1 MKVAKSTQMGCIA
14 CMVTAFL
21 LSTVAIGH
29 ASTILESGTKTDRLT
44 PPVTFTGPALKTLTD
59 SEAKNAIQS
68 AKNLSR
74 AFRHISNQLL
84 PSVVAIENRT
94 DNSRGPQQ
102 IQNGMPP
109 RGGVGSGVIIDP
121 DGWIMTNNHV
131 VAGAGSIVVRL
142 HDGREFMAEQV
153 MTDPKTDIA
162 IVRIPNAENLT
173 AAKIGN
179 SNDSYVGDWVLAL
192 GQPFG
197 LESTV
202 TAGIISAKGRGI
214 GLSDSENHIQTDAAI
229 NPGNSGGPMV
239 NLDGEVI
246 GINTAI
252 SSSSGGSDGVGFAV
266 PINLANW
273 VANQLMDHG
282 TVRRAFL
289 GVGIQPITQKL
300 ANHFNVPPKQGLLIT
315 HVIPE
320 SPAANA
326 GVRTG
331 DILLKFADARIS
343 APNEFQTFVERA
355 NIGQT
360 YELTVNRNGTLQI
373 LDCVPQSQPNRPDK
387 DAGRLMNT
395 SHSNRTSSGRL
406 GIRVGDFDATVAK
419 KMGIDAAEGVL
430 ILAIQPGGEAHRAGL
445 VPGMILTEVNHK
457 KIESLSQFNQLMSEL
472 NLDESL
478 LFLTMSQNGSRFV
491 VIDS

>member
-1 MKVAKSTQMGCIA
+1 MKIARSTQTGCIA
-14 CMVTAFL
+14 CMVTALL
-21 LSTVAIGH
+21 LSTVTIGH
-29 ASTILESGTKTDRLT
+29 ASTVPETGNTKNSHT
-44 PPVTFTGPALKTLTD
+44 PKVSFIAPPLNSLTD
-59 SEAKNAIQS
+59 SETQTAIQS
-68 AKNLSR
+68 AKNLSQ

-94 DNSRGPQQ
+94 DNMRNTRQSP
-102 IQNGMPP
+102 NGMPSQ
-109 RGGVGSGVIIDP
+109 GGVGSGVIIDSS
-121 DGWIMTNNHV
+121 GWIMTNNHV
-131 VAGAGSIVVRL
+131 VAGAGSIIVRL

-153 MTDPKTDIA
+153 MSDPKTDIA
-162 IVRIPNAENLT
+162 IVRIPNAKNLT

-179 SNDSYVGDWVLAL
+179 SNGAYVGEWVLAL

-273 VANQLMDHG
+273 VASQLIDHG

-289 GVGIQPITQKL
+289 GIGIQPITQKL
-300 ANHFNVPPKQGLLIT
+300 ADYFNVPPKQGLLVT
-315 HVIPE
+315 HVLPQ
-320 SPAANA
+320 SPAAQA

-331 DILLKFADARIS
+331 DILLEFAGARVS
-343 APNEFQTFVERA
+343 APNEFQTHVERA
-355 NIGQT
+355 VVGQS
-360 YELTVNRNGTLQI
+360 YKLVINRNGTRQN
-373 LDCVPQSQPNRPDK
+373 LDCVPQSQPNRPSEDTGK
-387 DAGRLMNT
+387 MMNT

-406 GIRVGDFDATVAK
+406 GVRVGDFDAAVARK
-419 KMGIDAAEGVL
+419 IGIDATQGVV
-430 ILAIQPGGEAHRAGL
+430 ILAIEPGSHAHRAGL
-445 VPGMILTEVNHK
+445 VPGMILAQVNHNE
-457 KIESLSQFNQLMSEL
+457 IESLSQFNQLMSEM

-478 LFLTMSQNGSRFV
+478 LFLTKSQNGARFV
-491 VIDS
+491 VIES

>member
-1 MKVAKSTQMGCIA
+1 MRIARSTRMGCIA

-29 ASTILESGTKTDRLT
+29 ASTVPEIGITKNTLT
-44 PPVTFTGPALKTLTD
+44 PSVTFTAPPLKNLTD
-59 SEAKNAIQS
+59 SEVKNAIQS
-68 AKNLSR
+68 AKNLSQ

-94 DNSRGPQQ
+94 ENSRTTGQTP
-102 IQNGMPP
+102 NGMPS

-121 DGWIMTNNHV
+121 SGWIMTNNHV

-162 IVRIPNAENLT
+162 IVRIPNAKNLT

-179 SNDSYVGDWVLAL
+179 SNGSYVGDWVLAL

-273 VANQLMDHG
+273 VANQLIDHG
-282 TVRRAFL
+282 SVQRAFL

-300 ANHFNVPPKQGLLIT
+300 ADHFNVPPKQGLLIT
-315 HVIPE
+315 HVLPE

-331 DILLKFADARIS
+331 DILLKFAEARVS

-355 NIGQT
+355 KIGQT
-360 YELTVNRNGTLQI
+360 YQLTINRNGTLQN
-373 LDCVPQSQPNRPDK
+373 LNCVPQTQPNRPAESGGK
-387 DAGRLMNT
+387 QMNT

-406 GIRVGDFDATVAK
+406 GIRVGDFDSTVAR
-419 KMGIDAAEGVL
+419 KMGIDASEGVL
-430 ILAIQPGGEAHRAGL
+430 ILAIQPGGQAHRAGL
-445 VPGMILTEVNHK
+445 VPGMILTEVNHN
-457 KIESLSQFNQLMSEL
+457 KIESLSHFNQLMSEL

-478 LFLTMSQNGSRFV
+478 LFLTKSQNGSQFV

>member
-1 MKVAKSTQMGCIA
+1 MKIARSIRTGCIA

-29 ASTILESGTKTDRLT
+29 ASSVLGTGITKDSVK
-44 PPVTFTGPALKTLTD
+44 PPVTFTAPPLKSLTD
-59 SEAKNAIQS
+59 SETKNAIQS
-68 AKNLSR
+68 AKNLSQ

-94 DNSRGPQQ
+94 DSLRNAGQTP
-102 IQNGMPP
+102 NGMPAK
-109 RGGVGSGVIIDP
+109 GGVGSGVIIDSS
-121 DGWIMTNNHV
+121 GWIMTNNHV
-131 VAGAGSIVVRL
+131 VAGAGSIIVRL

-162 IVRIPNAENLT
+162 IVRIPNAKNLN

-179 SNDSYVGDWVLAL
+179 SNGAYVGDWVLAL

-273 VANQLMDHG
+273 VANQLIDHG
-282 TVRRAFL
+282 NVQRAFL

-300 ANHFNVPPKQGLLIT
+300 ADHFNVPPKQGLLVT
-315 HVIPE
+315 HVLPE

-331 DILLKFADARIS
+331 DILLKFAGAPVS

-355 NIGQT
+355 VVGQS
-360 YELTVNRNGTLQI
+360 YQLVINRNGVLED
-373 LDCVPQSQPNRPDK
+373 LNCVPQSQPNRPSEDS
-387 DAGRLMNT
+387 GELMHT

-406 GIRVGDFDATVAK
+406 GIRVGDFDATVAR
-419 KMGIDAAEGVL
+419 KMGIDATEGVL
-430 ILAIQPGGEAHRAGL
+430 ILAIEPGGHAHRAGL
-445 VPGMILTEVNHK
+445 VPGMILVEVNHN
-457 KIESLSQFNQLMSEL
+457 KIESLNQFNQLMSEL
-472 NLDESL
+472 DLNESL
-478 LFLTMSQNGSRFV
+478 LFLTKSQIGSRFV
-491 VIDS
+491 VIES

>member
-1 MKVAKSTQMGCIA
+1 M
-14 CMVTAFL
+14 
-21 LSTVAIGH
+21 
-29 ASTILESGTKTDRLT
+29 
-44 PPVTFTGPALKTLTD
+44 
-59 SEAKNAIQS
+59 
-68 AKNLSR
+68 
-74 AFRHISNQLL
+74 
-84 PSVVAIENRT
+84 PS
-94 DNSRGPQQ
+94 Q
-102 IQNGMPP
+102 
-109 RGGVGSGVIIDP
+109 GGVGSGVIIDSS
-121 DGWIMTNNHV
+121 GWIMTNNHV
-131 VAGAGSIVVRL
+131 VAGAGSIIVRL

-162 IVRIPNAENLT
+162 IVRIPNAKNLT

-179 SNDSYVGDWVLAL
+179 SNGAYVGEWVLAL

-273 VANQLMDHG
+273 VASQLIDHG

-289 GVGIQPITQKL
+289 GIGIQPITQKL
-300 ANHFNVPPKQGLLIT
+300 ADYFNVPPKQGLLVT
-315 HVIPE
+315 HVLPQ
-320 SPAANA
+320 SPAAQA

-331 DILLKFADARIS
+331 DILLEFAGARVS
-343 APNEFQTFVERA
+343 APNEFQTHVERA
-355 NIGQT
+355 VVGQS
-360 YELTVNRNGTLQI
+360 YKLVINRNGTRQN
-373 LDCVPQSQPNRPDK
+373 LDCVPQSQPNRPSEDTGK
-387 DAGRLMNT
+387 MMNT

-406 GIRVGDFDATVAK
+406 GVRVGDFDAAVARK
-419 KMGIDAAEGVL
+419 IGIDATQGVV
-430 ILAIQPGGEAHRAGL
+430 ILAIEPGSHAHRAGL
-445 VPGMILTEVNHK
+445 VPGMILAQVNHNE
-457 KIESLSQFNQLMSEL
+457 IESLSQFNQLMSEM

-478 LFLTMSQNGSRFV
+478 LFLTKSQNGARFV
-491 VIDS
+491 VIES

>member
-1 MKVAKSTQMGCIA
+1 MKIARSTRAGCIA

-29 ASTILESGTKTDRLT
+29 ASTVLDTGATKNRLT
-44 PPVTFTGPALKTLTD
+44 PSAPFTAPPLKTLTD
-59 SEAKNAIQS
+59 SEAETAIQS
-68 AKNLSR
+68 AKNLSK

-84 PSVVAIENRT
+84 PSVVAIENRL
-94 DNSRGPQQ
+94 DNSQRPQQ
-102 IQNGMPP
+102 TVNGMPP

-121 DGWIMTNNHV
+121 SGWIMTNNHV
-131 VAGAGSIVVRL
+131 VAGAGAIIVRL

-162 IVRIPNAENLT
+162 IVRIPNAQNLN

-179 SNDSYVGDWVLAL
+179 SNGAYVGDWVLAL

-273 VANQLMDHG
+273 VANQLIDHG
-282 TVRRAFL
+282 SVRRAFL

-300 ANHFNVPPKQGLLIT
+300 ADHFKVPPKQGLLVT
-315 HVIPE
+315 HVLPE
-320 SPAANA
+320 SPAADA

-331 DILLKFADARIS
+331 DILLKFAGARVS

-355 NIGQT
+355 NVGQT
-360 YELTVNRNGTLQI
+360 YKLTINRNGTFQDLN
-373 LDCVPQSQPNRPDK
+373 CVPQPQPNRRGENVGK
-387 DAGRLMNT
+387 RLNT
-395 SHSNRTSSGRL
+395 TQSKRTSSGRL
-406 GIRVGDFDATVAK
+406 GIRVGDFDSTVAQ
-419 KMGIDAAEGVL
+419 KMGIDATAGVL
-430 ILAIQPGGEAHRAGL
+430 ILAIQPGGQAQLAGL
-445 VPGMILTEVNHK
+445 VPGMILAEVNHN
-457 KIESLSQFNQLMSEL
+457 KIESLSQFNQLMGEL

-478 LFLTMSQNGSRFV
+478 LFLTKSETGSRFV
-491 VIDS
+491 VIEN